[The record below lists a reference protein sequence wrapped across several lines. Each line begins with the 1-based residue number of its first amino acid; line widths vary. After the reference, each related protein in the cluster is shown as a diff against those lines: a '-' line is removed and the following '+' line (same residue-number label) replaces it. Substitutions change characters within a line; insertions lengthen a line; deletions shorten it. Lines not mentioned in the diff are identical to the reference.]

1 MSERSKKLVIPLAMM
16 PEEGMQEVVGRDE
29 KKYLLRNDTM
39 FTGIQHAQGEF
50 SDFFF
55 ALRDERRILGH
66 RCPECRH
73 LIIPP
78 FMQRCSHCNFAEM
91 TREYVTDIGAMVASP
106 VITIFAPS
114 RFKDQVPFGTG
125 RVYLKT
131 LDGGLTD
138 TAMMVRVRTTRG
150 AIRPGIYRKDTPV
163 KIVFCDERR
172 GEVLDIFALPQT
184 ELTAAQVA
192 KGPLMES
199 DIDWERLDEVELGE
213 PTPDMRQTL
222 EEVILRFRALA
233 ERIPRSPRA
242 TANLAHWNRTVHVR
256 TSGGAFGLVID
267 NGKLEIREED
277 VERPDLV
284 WTIQDPAVLLLW
296 LRDSL
301 KSAGESH
308 ESPPLTD
315 RVIEGT
321 LWLNKP
327 ELETVTRLDRI
338 PRSLQRDR
346 LTS

>member
-1 MSERSKKLVIPLAMM
+1 MSERSKKPVIPLAMM
-16 PEEGMQEVVGRDE
+16 PEEGMQEVVGRDK

-55 ALRDERRILGH
+55 ALRDERKIFGH

-78 FMQRCSHCNFAEM
+78 FMQRCSHCNFVDM
-91 TREYVTDIGAMVASP
+91 TREYVTDVGFMVASP

-131 LDGGLTD
+131 RDGGLTD

-163 KIVFCDERR
+163 KIVFSDERR
-172 GEVLDIFALPQT
+172 GEILDIFALPQS
-184 ELTAAQVA
+184 ELPAEQIA
-192 KGPLMES
+192 KSPLMEG
-199 DIDWERLDEVELGE
+199 DIEWERLAEVELGA
-213 PTPDMRQTL
+213 PNPDMRLTL
-222 EEVILRFRALA
+222 EEVVLRFRDLA

-242 TANLAHWNRTVHVR
+242 TANLVHWNRTVGVR
-256 TSGGAFGLVID
+256 TGGGAFGLVID
-267 NGKLEIREED
+267 NGRLEVREGD

-301 KSAGESH
+301 KGPGETL

-321 LWLNKP
+321 LCLNKA
-327 ELETVTRLDRI
+327 ELETITRLDRI

-346 LTS
+346 V